1 MPLQSVKLQIWRLFE
16 KEFLDNQATIE
27 CGFIIKRVRDM
38 IISYS
43 SFMMIMLIMYVKKLT
58 ENYEH

>member
-1 MPLQSVKLQIWRLFE
+1 MQSVKLQIWRLFE

-43 SFMMIMLIMYVKKLT
+43 SFMMIMLKMYVKKLT